1 VKSVP
6 KSAEISGILF
16 DLDGTL
22 YVSDRFAAEIQAA
35 AAAYI
40 AELKRISQAEAGLL
54 ITATRLRLA
63 EESGTVQTISA
74 VCTELGG
81 SIRELHRFFEE
92 NLRPEA
98 SLVRD
103 ERIIGLLE
111 RLAERFSL
119 YIYTN
124 NNRVLTARIMNY
136 LGMDGVMRGIFTI
149 DDVWRPKPDEE
160 MVNRILEEIGLSPGE
175 ALFVGDRYDVDLR
188 VPEQLGCP
196 VYLSQNLEQ
205 LLRLEELLIP
215 IPNQGAIFVGSSS
228 APQRTICTLS

>member
-1 VKSVP
+1 MPSE
-6 KSAEISGILF
+6 SCDEIRGIVF

-22 YVSDRFAAEIQAA
+22 YVSDRFAAEIQGAA
-35 AAAYI
+35 SEYI
-40 AELKRISQAEAGLL
+40 AALKQTSSAQAGL
-54 ITATRLRLA
+54 IMAATRLRLA
-63 EESGTVQTISA
+63 EENGTVQTISA

-81 SIRELHRFFEE
+81 NVQDMHRFFEQ

-98 SLVRD
+98 YLVRD
-103 ERIIGLLE
+103 ERVIRLLE
-111 RLAERFSL
+111 QLAEKFSL

-136 LGMDGVMRGIFTI
+136 LGLNGLVDNIFTI
-149 DDVWRPKPDEE
+149 DDTWRGKPDEE
-160 MVNRILEEIGLSPGE
+160 MVQRVLGEIELSPGE

-205 LLRLEELLIP
+205 LLRLEEYLLFP
-215 IPNQGAIFVGSSS
+215 KVLQ
-228 APQRTICTLS
+228 

>member
-1 VKSVP
+1 MP
-6 KSAEISGILF
+6 ELMWAEIKGIVF

-22 YVSDRFAAEIQAA
+22 YVCDRFAAEIQGA

-40 AELKRISQAEAGLL
+40 AGLKRISQAEAGLL
-54 ITATRLRLA
+54 IVATRLRLM

-74 VCTELGG
+74 VCRELGG
-81 SIRELHRFFEE
+81 SVQELHRYFEQ

-98 SLVRD
+98 YLVRD
-103 ERIIGLLE
+103 ERVIRLLE
-111 RLAERFSL
+111 RLGKQFSL

-124 NNRVLTARIMNY
+124 NNRALTARIMNY
-136 LGMDGVMRGIFTI
+136 LGLDGLVSNIFTI
-149 DDVWRPKPDEE
+149 NDTWVGKPDEG
-160 MVNRILEEIGLSPGE
+160 MVNRVLSETGLSPAE

-205 LLRLEELLIP
+205 LLRLEKFLLFP
-215 IPNQGAIFVGSSS
+215 EV
-228 APQRTICTLS
+228 PQ

>member
-1 VKSVP
+1 MP
-6 KSAEISGILF
+6 AFTSADIHGIVF

-22 YVSDRFAAEIQAA
+22 YVCDRFAAKIQDA

-40 AELKRISQAEAGLL
+40 ADLKRISQDEAMQLMA
-54 ITATRLRLA
+54 ATRQRLT
-63 EESGTVQTISA
+63 EESDSVQTISA

-81 SIRELHRFFEE
+81 SVQELHRFFERT
-92 NLRPEA
+92 LRPEA
-98 SLVRD
+98 YLVRD
-103 ERIIGLLE
+103 ERVIRLLK

-124 NNRVLTARIMNY
+124 NNRVLTARILNY
-136 LGMDGVMRGIFTI
+136 LGLDDGMMRGIFTI
-149 DDVWRPKPDEE
+149 DDTWLGKPNEE
-160 MVNRILEEIGLSPGE
+160 MVGRILEKTGFSPNE

-205 LLRLEELLIP
+205 LLRLENLLTT
-215 IPNQGAIFVGSSS
+215 S
-228 APQRTICTLS
+228 